1 MPPGYFKVS
10 PAAAGAAAAG
20 VISKAGG
27 QHGSSAGG
35 TTQVWKLEE
44 KRKLDLLGKTLEI
57 NPAGIGCQRKSSKLF
72 SVRIRVGKFCNL
84 YACVLISRSG
94 TCL

>member
-1 MPPGYFKVS
+1 MSELPELPPGCFKVP
-10 PAAAGAAAAG
+10 PAAAAAG

-44 KRKLDLLGKTLEI
+44 KKET
-57 NPAGIGCQRKSSKLF
+57 
-72 SVRIRVGKFCNL
+72 
-84 YACVLISRSG
+84 
-94 TCL
+94 

>member
-1 MPPGYFKVS
+1 MSEPSELPPGCIKVSPAGVIILMSLLFLIRLLNIFVRIASCFKVS
-10 PAAAGAAAAG
+10 PAAAAAG

-44 KRKLDLLGKTLEI
+44 KKET
-57 NPAGIGCQRKSSKLF
+57 
-72 SVRIRVGKFCNL
+72 
-84 YACVLISRSG
+84 
-94 TCL
+94 

>member
-1 MPPGYFKVS
+1 MSELPELPPGCFKVS
-10 PAAAGAAAAG
+10 PAAAAAAG

-44 KRKLDLLGKTLEI
+44 KKET
-57 NPAGIGCQRKSSKLF
+57 
-72 SVRIRVGKFCNL
+72 
-84 YACVLISRSG
+84 
-94 TCL
+94 

>member
-1 MPPGYFKVS
+1 MRENINPLQLRYFYFGVRRKYPPGCFKVS
-10 PAAAGAAAAG
+10 PAAAAG

-35 TTQVWKLEE
+35 TTQVWELEE

-57 NPAGIGCQRKSSKLF
+57 NPAGVRCQRKSTKLF
-72 SVRIRVGKFCNL
+72 QSE
-84 YACVLISRSG
+84 
-94 TCL
+94 